1 MALGHQIKRYRDKA
15 GLTLEQLSDLSGVE
29 VGTISALENRDSQ
42 RSKFARAIAG
52 ALGLTVEML
61 EDEAADHQVSPGHP
75 LRSFKPSDITSGALD
90 HIPFP
95 GPQGKPSDATRLPI
109 NLEDNPDYPS
119 IRRVR
124 FKLSAGISGFAVEY
138 LDSDD
143 APIVFQRKWYSS
155 RGFRPERLFAIKVM
169 NGSMEPGLHHGDT
182 VVVNTDQTQPKDGI
196 AFAVNYEGEA
206 VVKRLVRDQG
216 AWWLH
221 SDNPLHPRKLCDEN
235 THILG
240 EIVHK
245 QSEHI

>member
-1 MALGHQIKRYRDKA
+1 MERLYEAARRCDPPIEGQSAVARALGESPQTVKNW
-15 GLTLEQLSDLSGVE
+15 EQRGV
-29 VGTISALENRDSQ
+29 SQ
-42 RSKFARAIAG
+42 RGLVAAQRTFSADAAWIATG
-52 ALGLTVEML
+52 VPT
-61 EDEAADHQVSPGHP
+61 P
-75 LRSFKPSDITSGALD
+75 KPSDATGGASD
-90 HIPFP
+90 GISYSRRQFM
-95 GPQGKPSDATRLPI
+95 PSDATRLPI